1 MILSKSQIVS
11 LPAKNR
17 IVFPLDVLSIDE
29 AKHLIKLLK
38 DHIGLFKVGLTLF
51 VNEGFQVIKIIED
64 IVGVGGESKIFFDLK
79 FHDTPETLGNVSTV
93 LMSKSH
99 GLKFVTV
106 HTSEG
111 EKIIR
116 AVVDKMQSGTKVLG
130 ITVLTS
136 LTEEESKELGYPGSI
151 EERVLTR
158 AGIAKRAGCAGVVCS
173 GHEAKAVKQKFGKDF
188 IVVTPG
194 IRPSWSN
201 IINDDQ
207 RRIMTPKEAILNGS
221 DYIVVGRPI
230 SIAKDPVEAS
240 DKIAQEIEEA
250 LSLKS

>member
-1 MILSKSQIVS
+1 
-11 LPAKNR
+11 
-17 IVFPLDVLSIDE
+17 
-29 AKHLIKLLK
+29 
-38 DHIGLFKVGLTLF
+38 
-51 VNEGFQVIKIIED
+51 
-64 IVGVGGESKIFFDLK
+64 
-79 FHDTPETLGNVSTV
+79 
-93 LMSKSH
+93 
-99 GLKFVTV
+99 
-106 HTSEG
+106 
-111 EKIIR
+111 
-116 AVVDKMQSGTKVLG
+116 MQNGTKVLG

-173 GHEAKAVKQKFGKDF
+173 GHEAKAVKQKFGEDF

>member
-17 IVFPLDVLSIDE
+17 IVFPLDVLSID
-29 AKHLIKLLK
+29 
-38 DHIGLFKVGLTLF
+38 
-51 VNEGFQVIKIIED
+51 
-64 IVGVGGESKIFFDLK
+64 
-79 FHDTPETLGNVSTV
+79 
-93 LMSKSH
+93 
-99 GLKFVTV
+99 
-106 HTSEG
+106 
-111 EKIIR
+111 
-116 AVVDKMQSGTKVLG
+116 
-130 ITVLTS
+130 
-136 LTEEESKELGYPGSI
+136 
-151 EERVLTR
+151 
-158 AGIAKRAGCAGVVCS
+158 
-173 GHEAKAVKQKFGKDF
+173 EAKAVKQKFGKDF

-240 DKIAQEIEEA
+240 DKIAQEIEE
-250 LSLKS
+250 